1 MVIPVV
7 SIGVLL
13 LLGPLSGQSYG
24 MYVCV
29 CVHMNIHSYMYT
41 YIYIYLF
48 LYLSLY
54 TGKHSFNSSNS
65 N

>member
-1 MVIPVV
+1 MATHLVG
-7 SIGVLL
+7 IGVLL
-13 LLGPLSGQSYG
+13 LLGPLSGQG
-24 MYVCV
+24 MYVCA

-48 LYLSLY
+48 LYLSIY
-54 TGKHSFNSSNS
+54 IGKRNFNISNS